1 MECQGVGSSK
11 GIKGRRIKK
20 TKCDWDFH
28 QEALLMYE
36 WSEVR
41 VWGKN
46 LELQGAE
53 GSKGI
58 KGRRVEKTKCDRA
71 FLKEVFLV

>member
-1 MECQGVGSSK
+1 
-11 GIKGRRIKK
+11 
-20 TKCDWDFH
+20 
-28 QEALLMYE
+28 MYE